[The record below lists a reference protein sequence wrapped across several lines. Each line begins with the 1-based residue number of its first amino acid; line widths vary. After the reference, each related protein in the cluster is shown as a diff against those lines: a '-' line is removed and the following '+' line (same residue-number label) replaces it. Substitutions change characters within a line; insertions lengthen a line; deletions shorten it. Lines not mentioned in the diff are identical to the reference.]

1 MSEKD
6 YIISLLDKYLKYL
19 EDNENKNRSYFKDV
33 LSQINDNYS
42 YIYDFI
48 IGISENLI
56 LELLDD
62 IHYEN
67 KKDFLLD
74 FNEIRNKLLSFSG
87 DYSNIKLEDSENNT
101 INLFKK
107 LITDFVNV
115 KDDDKDYVIDFK
127 DRLNNNKSLLE
138 NDYDLLEKIIYL
150 FEKDDADVL
159 FEEAMDYL
167 NRYNISLIR
176 KYSKKEK
183 KKVVYKK
190 VGDSNSISNTTPFEN
205 MVSFDYVPKE
215 RTRVNKKRKI
225 EDKSELEI
233 EETKDIKKLF
243 NDYGFDYESTCIYY
257 ADEFKKLNFEDTKD
271 FLKYLSENSDLK
283 NINNNSRI
291 LGLLLVKSNVNKFKE
306 INDILRSKFSLNDK
320 SLEQILRRYTYIY
333 CADEINNF
341 TYNVQLLNSCG
352 IKDINVVISDNIMFL
367 LNRYND
373 NLDIYNKLNEMGIK
387 ASCLFKNALN
397 VITIN
402 NNLLFKNI
410 DVLCSYGFDLRD
422 EEDYKSFSVLLIN
435 DLGRTLD
442 MFIEMGYSEFIHD
455 KPELTLRNIK
465 SLIIKRILFAYKNN
479 LNIWDNVKEDSP
491 NKINFEYEK
500 FIKNRNILSDS
511 EINLLIKEHPIL
523 SLLDSGMRITTF
535 NDSYFASI
543 KRKTELVFN
552 NKIVSRI
559 KTYSVFK
566 ALVENKVK
574 EENALLY
581 ALTYNMDLNEYEY
594 DMLKKVVYRG
604 IAE

>member
-74 FNEIRNKLLSFSG
+74 FNEIRNKLLSYNG
-87 DYSNIKLEDSENNT
+87 DYSNLKLEGSENNT
-101 INLFKK
+101 INLFEKIIK
-107 LITDFVNV
+107 DFVSI
-115 KDDDKDYVIDFK
+115 KDDDKDYVLDFK
-127 DRLNNNKSLLE
+127 YRLDNNKSLLE

-176 KYSKKEK
+176 KYSKKDK

-190 VGDSNSISNTTPFEN
+190 VGDSNSINVTPFEN
-205 MVSFDYVPKE
+205 MVSFDYAPKE
-215 RTRVNKKRKI
+215 KTRVNKKRKV
-225 EDKSELEI
+225 EDKSGLKI
-233 EETKDIKKLF
+233 EETKNVKKLF
-243 NDYGFDYESTCIYY
+243 NDYGFDYENVCRNY
-257 ADEFKKLNFEDTKD
+257 ADKVKNLNFDEIKEFLEYLNDNS
-271 FLKYLSENSDLK
+271 FLKDVDK
-283 NINNNSRI
+283 NGKI
-291 LGLLLVKSNVNKFKE
+291 LGLLLTKSNLNKFRDV
-306 INDILRSKFSLNDK
+306 NDILRNKYSLNDK
-320 SLEQILRRYTYIY
+320 SIEQILKRYTLVY
-333 CADEINNF
+333 CDDEINNF
-341 TYNVQLLNSCG
+341 TNNVQLLNLCG
-352 IKDINVVISDNIMFL
+352 INDINVVINDNIMFL

-373 NLDIYNKLNEMGIK
+373 NLNVYNKLNDMGIN
-387 ASCLFKNALN
+387 ANNLFKNALN
-397 VITIN
+397 IVSIN
-402 NNLLFKNI
+402 NELLFKNI
-410 DVLCSYGFDLRD
+410 DVLYSYGFDLRD

-479 LNIWDNVKEDSP
+479 LNIWDNVKDDSP
-491 NKINFEYEK
+491 NKINYEYEK
-500 FIKNRNILSDS
+500 FIKNRKILNDS

-535 NDSYFASI
+535 NESYFASI

-566 ALVENKVK
+566 ALIDNKVK

-604 IAE
+604 IVE

>member
-6 YIISLLDKYLKYL
+6 YIISLLAKYLKYL
-19 EDNENKNRSYFKDV
+19 EENENKNRSYFKDV
-33 LSQINDNYS
+33 LSQINDNYN

-74 FNEIRNKLLSFSG
+74 FNEIRNKLLSYNG
-87 DYSNIKLEDSENNT
+87 DYTNLKLDDGENNT

-115 KDDDKDYVIDFK
+115 KDDDKDYVLDFK
-127 DRLNNNKSLLE
+127 DRLDNNKSLLE

-190 VGDSNSISNTTPFEN
+190 VGDSNSINVTPFEN

-215 RTRVNKKRKI
+215 KTRVNKKRKV
-225 EDKSELEI
+225 EDKSELKR
-233 EETKDIKKLF
+233 EETKDIKKIF
-243 NDYGFDYESTCIYY
+243 NDYGFNYENVCHIY
-257 ADEFKKLNFEDTKD
+257 ADGIKSLNFDETKE
-271 FLKYLSENSDLK
+271 FLEYLNDNSILK
-283 NINNNSRI
+283 DVDKNGKI
-291 LGLLLVKSNVNKFKE
+291 LGLLLTKSNLNKFRNV
-306 INDILRSKFSLNDK
+306 NDILRNKYSLNDK
-320 SLEQILRRYTYIY
+320 SIEQILKRYTLVY
-333 CADEINNF
+333 CDDEINNF
-341 TYNVQLLNSCG
+341 TNNVQLLNLCG
-352 IKDINVVISDNIMFL
+352 INDINVVISDNIMFL
-367 LNRYND
+367 LNSYND
-373 NLDIYNKLNEMGIK
+373 NLNVYNKLNDMGIN
-387 ASCLFKNALN
+387 ANNLFKNALN
-397 VITIN
+397 VVSIN
-402 NNLLFKNI
+402 NELLFKNI

-435 DLGRTLD
+435 DLARTLD

-479 LNIWDNVKEDSP
+479 LNIWDNVKDDSP
-491 NKINFEYEK
+491 NKINYEYEK
-500 FIKNRNILSDS
+500 FIKNRNVLNDS

-535 NDSYFASI
+535 NESYFASI

-552 NKIVSRI
+552 NRIVSRI

-566 ALVENKVK
+566 ALIDNKVK

-604 IAE
+604 IVE

>member
-19 EDNENKNRSYFKDV
+19 EENENKNRSYFKDV
-33 LSQINDNYS
+33 LSQINDNYN

-74 FNEIRNKLLSFSG
+74 FNEIRSKLLSYNG
-87 DYSNIKLEDSENNT
+87 DYTNLKLDDGENNT

-115 KDDDKDYVIDFK
+115 KDDDKDYVLDFK
-127 DRLNNNKSLLE
+127 DRLDNNKSLLE

-190 VGDSNSISNTTPFEN
+190 VGDSNSINVTPFEN

-215 RTRVNKKRKI
+215 KTRVNKKRKV
-225 EDKSELEI
+225 EDKSELKR

-243 NDYGFDYESTCIYY
+243 NDYGFDYENVCRIY
-257 ADEFKKLNFEDTKD
+257 ADGIKKLNFDEPKEFLEYLNDNSILKD
-271 FLKYLSENSDLK
+271 VDK
-283 NINNNSRI
+283 NGKI
-291 LGLLLVKSNVNKFKE
+291 LGLLLTKSNLNKFRDA
-306 INDILRSKFSLNDK
+306 NDILRNKYSLNDK
-320 SLEQILRRYTYIY
+320 SIEQILKRYTLVY
-333 CADEINNF
+333 CDDEINNF
-341 TYNVQLLNSCG
+341 TNNVQLLNLCG

-367 LNRYND
+367 LNNYND
-373 NLDIYNKLNEMGIK
+373 NLNVYNKLNDMGIN
-387 ASCLFKNALN
+387 ANNLFKNALN
-397 VITIN
+397 VVSIN
-402 NNLLFKNI
+402 NELLFKNI

-422 EEDYKSFSVLLIN
+422 EEDYKSFSVLLIK
-435 DLGRTLD
+435 DLARTLD

-479 LNIWDNVKEDSP
+479 LNIWDNVKDDSP
-491 NKINFEYEK
+491 NKINYEYEK
-500 FIKNRNILSDS
+500 FIKNRNVLNDS

-535 NDSYFASI
+535 NESYFASI

-566 ALVENKVK
+566 ALIDNKVK

-604 IAE
+604 IVE

>member
-19 EDNENKNRSYFKDV
+19 EENENKNRSYFKDV
-33 LSQINDNYS
+33 LSQINDNYN

-74 FNEIRNKLLSFSG
+74 FNEIRNKLLSYNG
-87 DYSNIKLEDSENNT
+87 DYSNLKLDDGENNT

-115 KDDDKDYVIDFK
+115 KDDDKDYVLDFK
-127 DRLNNNKSLLE
+127 DRLDNNKSLLE

-190 VGDSNSISNTTPFEN
+190 VGDSNSINVTPFEN

-215 RTRVNKKRKI
+215 KTRVNKKRKV
-225 EDKSELEI
+225 EDKSELKR

-243 NDYGFDYESTCIYY
+243 NDYGFDYENVCCIYS
-257 ADEFKKLNFEDTKD
+257 DGIKSLNFDETKK
-271 FLKYLSENSDLK
+271 FLEYLNDNSILK
-283 NINNNSRI
+283 DVDKNGKI
-291 LGLLLVKSNVNKFKE
+291 LGLLLTKSNLNKFRDA
-306 INDILRSKFSLNDK
+306 NDIFRNKYSLNDK
-320 SLEQILRRYTYIY
+320 SIEQILKRYTLVY
-333 CADEINNF
+333 CDDEINNF
-341 TYNVQLLNSCG
+341 TNNVHLLNLCG

-373 NLDIYNKLNEMGIK
+373 NLNVYNKLNDMGIN
-387 ASCLFKNALN
+387 ANNLFKNALN
-397 VITIN
+397 VVSIN
-402 NNLLFKNI
+402 NELLLKNI

-435 DLGRTLD
+435 DLARTLD

-479 LNIWDNVKEDSP
+479 LNIWGNVKDDSP
-491 NKINFEYEK
+491 NKINYEYEK
-500 FIKNRNILSDS
+500 FIKNRNVLNDS

-535 NDSYFASI
+535 NESYFASI

-559 KTYSVFK
+559 KTYSVFR
-566 ALVENKVK
+566 ALIDNNVK

-604 IAE
+604 IVE

>member
-19 EDNENKNRSYFKDV
+19 EENENKNRSYFKDV
-33 LSQINDNYS
+33 LSQINDNYN

-67 KKDFLLD
+67 KKYFLLD
-74 FNEIRNKLLSFSG
+74 FNEIRNKLLSYNG
-87 DYSNIKLEDSENNT
+87 DYSNLKLDDGENNT

-115 KDDDKDYVIDFK
+115 KDDDKDYVLDFK
-127 DRLNNNKSLLE
+127 DRFDNNKSLLE

-190 VGDSNSISNTTPFEN
+190 VGDSNSINVTPFEN

-215 RTRVNKKRKI
+215 KTRVNKKRKV
-225 EDKSELEI
+225 EDKSELKI
-233 EETKDIKKLF
+233 EETKDIKKLY
-243 NDYGFDYESTCIYY
+243 NDYGFDYENVCRIYP
-257 ADEFKKLNFEDTKD
+257 DGIKSLNFDETKE
-271 FLKYLSENSDLK
+271 FLEYLNDNRILK
-283 NINNNSRI
+283 DVDKNGKI
-291 LGLLLVKSNVNKFKE
+291 LGLLLTKSNLNKFRHV
-306 INDILRSKFSLNDK
+306 NDILRNKYSLNDK
-320 SLEQILRRYTYIY
+320 SIEQILKRYTLVY
-333 CADEINNF
+333 CDDEINNF
-341 TYNVQLLNSCG
+341 TNNVQLLNLCG

-367 LNRYND
+367 LNSYND
-373 NLDIYNKLNEMGIK
+373 NLNVYNKLNDMGIN
-387 ASCLFKNALN
+387 ANNLFKNALN
-397 VITIN
+397 VVSIN
-402 NNLLFKNI
+402 NELLFKNI

-435 DLGRTLD
+435 DLARTLD
-442 MFIEMGYSEFIHD
+442 IFIEMGYSEFIHD

-479 LNIWDNVKEDSP
+479 LNIWDNVKNDSP
-491 NKINFEYEK
+491 NKINYEYEK
-500 FIKNRNILSDS
+500 FIKNRNVLNDS

-535 NDSYFASI
+535 NESYFASI

-566 ALVENKVK
+566 ALIDNKVK

-604 IAE
+604 IVE

>member
-19 EDNENKNRSYFKDV
+19 EENENKNRSYFKDV
-33 LSQINDNYS
+33 LSQINDNYN

-74 FNEIRNKLLSFSG
+74 FNEIRNKLLSYNG
-87 DYSNIKLEDSENNT
+87 DYTNLKLDDGENNT

-115 KDDDKDYVIDFK
+115 KDDDKDYVLDFK
-127 DRLNNNKSLLE
+127 DRLDNNKSLLE

-190 VGDSNSISNTTPFEN
+190 VGDSNSINVTPFEN

-215 RTRVNKKRKI
+215 KTRVNKKRKV
-225 EDKSELEI
+225 EDKSELKR

-243 NDYGFDYESTCIYY
+243 NDYGFDYENVCRIY
-257 ADEFKKLNFEDTKD
+257 ADGIKSLNFDEIKEFLEYLNDNSILKD
-271 FLKYLSENSDLK
+271 VDK
-283 NINNNSRI
+283 NGKI
-291 LGLLLVKSNVNKFKE
+291 LELLLTKSNLNKFRDV
-306 INDILRSKFSLNDK
+306 NDILRNKYSLNDK
-320 SLEQILRRYTYIY
+320 SIEQILKRYTLVY
-333 CADEINNF
+333 CDDEINNF
-341 TYNVQLLNSCG
+341 TNNVQLLNLCG
-352 IKDINVVISDNIMFL
+352 INDINVVISDNIMFL
-367 LNRYND
+367 LNSYND
-373 NLDIYNKLNEMGIK
+373 NLNVYNKINDMGIN
-387 ASCLFKNALN
+387 ANNLFKNALN
-397 VITIN
+397 VVSIN
-402 NNLLFKNI
+402 NELLFKNI

-435 DLGRTLD
+435 DLARTLD

-479 LNIWDNVKEDSP
+479 LNIWDNVKDDSP
-491 NKINFEYEK
+491 NKINYEYEK
-500 FIKNRNILSDS
+500 FIKNRNVLNDS

-535 NDSYFASI
+535 NESYFASI

-566 ALVENKVK
+566 ALIDNKVK

-604 IAE
+604 IVE

>member
-19 EDNENKNRSYFKDV
+19 EENENKNRSYFKDV

-74 FNEIRNKLLSFSG
+74 FNEIRSKLLSYNG
-87 DYSNIKLEDSENNT
+87 DYSNLKLEDSENNT
-101 INLFKK
+101 INLFEKIIK
-107 LITDFVNV
+107 DFVSV
-115 KDDDKDYVIDFK
+115 KDDDKDYVLDFK
-127 DRLNNNKSLLE
+127 YRLDNNKSLLE

-190 VGDSNSISNTTPFEN
+190 VGDSNSINVTPFEN
-205 MVSFDYVPKE
+205 MVSFDYAPKE
-215 RTRVNKKRKI
+215 KTRVNKKRKV
-225 EDKSELEI
+225 EDKSELKL
-233 EETKDIKKLF
+233 EETKNMKKLF
-243 NDYGFDYESTCIYY
+243 NDYGFDYENVCRNYVDKVKSLDF
-257 ADEFKKLNFEDTKD
+257 DETKEFLEYLNDNS
-271 FLKYLSENSDLK
+271 FLKNVDK
-283 NINNNSRI
+283 NGKI
-291 LGLLLVKSNVNKFKE
+291 LGLLLTKSNLNKFRNV
-306 INDILRSKFSLNDK
+306 NDILRNKYSLNDK
-320 SLEQILRRYTYIY
+320 SIEQILKRYTLVY
-333 CADEINNF
+333 CDDEINNF
-341 TYNVQLLNSCG
+341 TNNVQLLNLCG
-352 IKDINVVISDNIMFL
+352 INDINVVINDNIMFL
-367 LNRYND
+367 LNRYNH
-373 NLDIYNKLNEMGIK
+373 NLNVYNKLNDMGIN
-387 ASCLFKNALN
+387 ANNLFKNALN
-397 VITIN
+397 IVTIN
-402 NNLLFKNI
+402 NELLFKNI
-410 DVLCSYGFDLRD
+410 DVLYSYGFDLRD

-479 LNIWDNVKEDSP
+479 LNIWDNVKDDSP
-491 NKINFEYEK
+491 NKINYEYEK
-500 FIKNRNILSDS
+500 FIKNRKILNDS

-535 NDSYFASI
+535 NESYFASI

-566 ALVENKVK
+566 ALIDNKVK

-604 IAE
+604 IVE

>member
-19 EDNENKNRSYFKDV
+19 EENENKNRSYFKDV
-33 LSQINDNYS
+33 LSQINDNYN

-74 FNEIRNKLLSFSG
+74 FNEIRNKLLSYNG
-87 DYSNIKLEDSENNT
+87 DYSNLKLDDGENNT

-115 KDDDKDYVIDFK
+115 KDDDKDYVLDFK
-127 DRLNNNKSLLE
+127 DRFDNNKSLLE

-190 VGDSNSISNTTPFEN
+190 VGDSNSINVTPFEN

-215 RTRVNKKRKI
+215 KTRVNKKRKV
-225 EDKSELEI
+225 EDKSELKR

-243 NDYGFDYESTCIYY
+243 NDYGFDYENVCCIYT
-257 ADEFKKLNFEDTKD
+257 DGIKSLNFDETKK
-271 FLKYLSENSDLK
+271 FLEYLNDNSILK
-283 NINNNSRI
+283 DVDKNGKI
-291 LGLLLVKSNVNKFKE
+291 LGFLLTKSNLNKFRDV
-306 INDILRSKFSLNDK
+306 NDIFRNKYSLNDK
-320 SLEQILRRYTYIY
+320 SIEQILKRYTLVY
-333 CADEINNF
+333 CDDEINNF
-341 TYNVQLLNSCG
+341 TNNVHLLNLCG

-367 LNRYND
+367 LNSYND
-373 NLDIYNKLNEMGIK
+373 NLNVYNKLNDMGIN
-387 ASCLFKNALN
+387 ANNLFKNALN
-397 VITIN
+397 VVSIN
-402 NNLLFKNI
+402 NELLLKNI

-435 DLGRTLD
+435 DLARTLD

-479 LNIWDNVKEDSP
+479 LNIWGNVKDDSP
-491 NKINFEYEK
+491 NKINYEYEK
-500 FIKNRNILSDS
+500 FIKNRNVLNDS

-535 NDSYFASI
+535 NESYFASI

-559 KTYSVFK
+559 KTYSVFR
-566 ALVENKVK
+566 ALIDNNVK

-594 DMLKKVVYRG
+594 DILKKVVYRG
-604 IAE
+604 IVE

>member
-74 FNEIRNKLLSFSG
+74 FNEIRNKLLSYNG
-87 DYSNIKLEDSENNT
+87 DYSNLKLEDSENNT
-101 INLFKK
+101 INLFEKIIK
-107 LITDFVNV
+107 DFVSV
-115 KDDDKDYVIDFK
+115 KDDDKDYVLDFK
-127 DRLNNNKSLLE
+127 YRLDNNKSLLG

-150 FEKDDADVL
+150 FEKEDADVL

-190 VGDSNSISNTTPFEN
+190 VGDSNLINVTPFEN
-205 MVSFDYVPKE
+205 MVSFDYAPKE
-215 RTRVNKKRKI
+215 KTRVNKKRKVK
-225 EDKSELEI
+225 DKSELKI
-233 EETKDIKKLF
+233 EETKDMKKLF
-243 NDYGFDYESTCIYY
+243 NDYGFDYENVCRNY
-257 ADEFKKLNFEDTKD
+257 ADKVKNLNFDETKEFLEYLND
-271 FLKYLSENSDLK
+271 NSFLKDVDK
-283 NINNNSRI
+283 NGKI
-291 LGLLLVKSNVNKFKE
+291 LGLLLTKSNLNKFRDV
-306 INDILRSKFSLNDK
+306 NDILRNKYSLNDK
-320 SLEQILRRYTYIY
+320 SIEQILKRYTLVY
-333 CADEINNF
+333 CDDEINNF
-341 TYNVQLLNSCG
+341 TNNVQLLNLCG
-352 IKDINVVISDNIMFL
+352 IKDINVVINDNIMFL

-373 NLDIYNKLNEMGIK
+373 NLNVYNKLNDMGIN
-387 ASCLFKNALN
+387 ANNLFKNALN
-397 VITIN
+397 IVTIN
-402 NNLLFKNI
+402 NELLFKNI
-410 DVLCSYGFDLRD
+410 DVLYSYGFDLRD

-479 LNIWDNVKEDSP
+479 LNIWDNVKEDSL
-491 NKINFEYEK
+491 NKINYEYEK
-500 FIKNRNILSDS
+500 FIKNRKILNDS

-535 NDSYFASI
+535 NESYFASI

-566 ALVENKVK
+566 ALIDNKVK

-604 IAE
+604 IVE

>member
-19 EDNENKNRSYFKDV
+19 EENENKNRSYFKDV

-74 FNEIRNKLLSFSG
+74 FNEIRNKLLSYNG
-87 DYSNIKLEDSENNT
+87 DYSNLKLEDSENNT
-101 INLFKK
+101 VNLFEKIIK
-107 LITDFVNV
+107 DFVSI
-115 KDDDKDYVIDFK
+115 KDDDNDYVLDFK
-127 DRLNNNKSLLE
+127 YRLDNNKSLLE

-176 KYSKKEK
+176 KYSKKDK

-190 VGDSNSISNTTPFEN
+190 VGDSNSINVTPFEN
-205 MVSFDYVPKE
+205 MVSFDYAPKE
-215 RTRVNKKRKI
+215 KTRVNKKRKV
-225 EDKSELEI
+225 EVKSKLKI
-233 EETKDIKKLF
+233 EETKDMKKLF
-243 NDYGFDYESTCIYY
+243 NNYGFDYENVCGNYVDKVKSLDF
-257 ADEFKKLNFEDTKD
+257 DEIKEFLEYLNDNS
-271 FLKYLSENSDLK
+271 FLKDVDK
-283 NINNNSRI
+283 NGKI
-291 LGLLLVKSNVNKFKE
+291 LGLLLTKSNLSKFRDV
-306 INDILRSKFSLNDK
+306 NDILKNKYSLNDK
-320 SLEQILRRYTYIY
+320 SIEQILKRYTLVY
-333 CADEINNF
+333 CDDEINNF
-341 TYNVQLLNSCG
+341 TNNVQLLNLCG
-352 IKDINVVISDNIMFL
+352 INDINVVINDNIMFL
-367 LNRYND
+367 LNRYNH
-373 NLDIYNKLNEMGIK
+373 NLNVYNKLNDMGIN
-387 ASCLFKNALN
+387 ANNLFKNALN
-397 VITIN
+397 IVSIN
-402 NNLLFKNI
+402 NELLFKNI
-410 DVLCSYGFDLRD
+410 DVLYSYGFDLRD

-455 KPELTLRNIK
+455 KPKLTLRNIK

-479 LNIWDNVKEDSP
+479 LNIWDNVKDDSP
-491 NKINFEYEK
+491 NKINYEYEK
-500 FIKNRNILSDS
+500 FIKNRNVLNDS

-535 NDSYFASI
+535 NESYFASI

-566 ALVENKVK
+566 ALIDNKVK

-604 IAE
+604 IVE

>member
-19 EDNENKNRSYFKDV
+19 EENENKNRSYFKDV
-33 LSQINDNYS
+33 LSQINDNYN

-74 FNEIRNKLLSFSG
+74 FNEIRNKLLSYNG
-87 DYSNIKLEDSENNT
+87 DYSNLKLDDGENNT

-107 LITDFVNV
+107 LINDFVNV
-115 KDDDKDYVIDFK
+115 KDDDKDYVLDFK
-127 DRLNNNKSLLE
+127 DRLDNNKSLLE

-190 VGDSNSISNTTPFEN
+190 VGDNNSINVTPFEN

-215 RTRVNKKRKI
+215 KTRVNKKRKV
-225 EDKSELEI
+225 EDKSELKR

-243 NDYGFDYESTCIYY
+243 NDYGFDYENVCRIY
-257 ADEFKKLNFEDTKD
+257 ADGIKSFNFDETKGFLEYLNDNSILKD
-271 FLKYLSENSDLK
+271 VDK
-283 NINNNSRI
+283 NGKI
-291 LGLLLVKSNVNKFKE
+291 LGLLLTKSNLNKFRDV
-306 INDILRSKFSLNDK
+306 NDILRNKYSLNDK
-320 SLEQILRRYTYIY
+320 SIEQILKRYTLVY
-333 CADEINNF
+333 CDDEINNF
-341 TYNVQLLNSCG
+341 TNNVQLLNLCG

-367 LNRYND
+367 LNSYND
-373 NLDIYNKLNEMGIK
+373 NLNVYNKLNDMGID
-387 ASCLFKNALN
+387 ANNLFKNALN
-397 VITIN
+397 VVSIN
-402 NNLLFKNI
+402 NELLFKNI

-435 DLGRTLD
+435 DLARTLD

-479 LNIWDNVKEDSP
+479 LNIWDNVKDDSP
-491 NKINFEYEK
+491 NKINYEYEK
-500 FIKNRNILSDS
+500 FIKNRNVLNDS

-535 NDSYFASI
+535 NESYFASI

-566 ALVENKVK
+566 ALIDNKVK

-604 IAE
+604 KVE

>member
-19 EDNENKNRSYFKDV
+19 EENENKNRSYFKDV
-33 LSQINDNYS
+33 LSQINDNYN

-74 FNEIRNKLLSFSG
+74 FNEIRNKLLSYNG
-87 DYSNIKLEDSENNT
+87 DYTNLKLDDGENNT

-115 KDDDKDYVIDFK
+115 KDDDKDYVLDFK
-127 DRLNNNKSLLE
+127 DRLDNNKSLLE

-190 VGDSNSISNTTPFEN
+190 VGDSNSINVTPFEN

-215 RTRVNKKRKI
+215 KTRVNKKRKV
-225 EDKSELEI
+225 EDKSELKR

-243 NDYGFDYESTCIYY
+243 NDYGFDYENVCRIY
-257 ADEFKKLNFEDTKD
+257 ADGIKSLNFDEIKEFLEYLNDNSILKD
-271 FLKYLSENSDLK
+271 VDK
-283 NINNNSRI
+283 NGKI
-291 LGLLLVKSNVNKFKE
+291 LELLLTKSNLNKFRDV
-306 INDILRSKFSLNDK
+306 NDILRNKYSLNDK
-320 SLEQILRRYTYIY
+320 SIEQILKRYTLVY
-333 CADEINNF
+333 CDDEINNF
-341 TYNVQLLNSCG
+341 TNNVQLLNLCG
-352 IKDINVVISDNIMFL
+352 INDINVVISDNIMFL
-367 LNRYND
+367 LNSYND
-373 NLDIYNKLNEMGIK
+373 NLNAYNKLNDMGIN
-387 ASCLFKNALN
+387 ANNLFKNALN
-397 VITIN
+397 VVSIN
-402 NNLLFKNI
+402 NELLFKNI

-435 DLGRTLD
+435 DLARTLD

-479 LNIWDNVKEDSP
+479 LNIWDNVKDDSP
-491 NKINFEYEK
+491 NKINYEYEK
-500 FIKNRNILSDS
+500 FIKNRNVLNDS

-535 NDSYFASI
+535 NESYFASI

-566 ALVENKVK
+566 TLIDNKVK

-604 IAE
+604 IVE

>member
-19 EDNENKNRSYFKDV
+19 EENENKNRSYFKDV
-33 LSQINDNYS
+33 LSQINDNYN

-74 FNEIRNKLLSFSG
+74 FNEIRNKLLSYNG
-87 DYSNIKLEDSENNT
+87 DYTNLKLDDGENNT

-115 KDDDKDYVIDFK
+115 KDDDKDYVLDFK
-127 DRLNNNKSLLE
+127 DRLDNNKSLLE

-150 FEKDDADVL
+150 FEKDDANVL

-190 VGDSNSISNTTPFEN
+190 VGDSNSINVTPFEN

-215 RTRVNKKRKI
+215 KTRVNKKRKV
-225 EDKSELEI
+225 EDKSELKR

-243 NDYGFDYESTCIYY
+243 NEYGFDYENVCRIY
-257 ADEFKKLNFEDTKD
+257 ADGIKSFNFDETKEFLEYLNDNSILKD
-271 FLKYLSENSDLK
+271 VDK
-283 NINNNSRI
+283 NGKI
-291 LGLLLVKSNVNKFKE
+291 LGLLLTKSNLNKFRDA
-306 INDILRSKFSLNDK
+306 NDILRNKYSLNDK
-320 SLEQILRRYTYIY
+320 SIEQTLKRYTLVY
-333 CADEINNF
+333 CDDEINNF
-341 TYNVQLLNSCG
+341 TNNVQLLNLCG

-367 LNRYND
+367 LNNYND
-373 NLDIYNKLNEMGIK
+373 NLNVYNKLNDMGIN
-387 ASCLFKNALN
+387 ANNLFKNALN
-397 VITIN
+397 VVSIN
-402 NNLLFKNI
+402 NELLFKNI

-435 DLGRTLD
+435 DLARTLD

-479 LNIWDNVKEDSP
+479 LNIWDNVKDDSP
-491 NKINFEYEK
+491 NKINYEYEK
-500 FIKNRNILSDS
+500 FIKNRNVLNDS

-535 NDSYFASI
+535 NESYFASI

-566 ALVENKVK
+566 ALIDNKVK

-604 IAE
+604 IVE

>member
-19 EDNENKNRSYFKDV
+19 EENENKNRSYFKDV
-33 LSQINDNYS
+33 LSQINDNYN

-62 IHYEN
+62 IHYKN

-74 FNEIRNKLLSFSG
+74 FNEIRNKLLSYNG
-87 DYSNIKLEDSENNT
+87 DYTNLKLDDGENNT

-115 KDDDKDYVIDFK
+115 KDDDKDYVLDFK
-127 DRLNNNKSLLE
+127 DRLDNNKSLLE

-183 KKVVYKK
+183 KKVIYKK
-190 VGDSNSISNTTPFEN
+190 VGDSNSINVTPFEN

-215 RTRVNKKRKI
+215 KTRVNKKRKV
-225 EDKSELEI
+225 EDKSELKR

-243 NDYGFDYESTCIYY
+243 NDYGFDYENVCRVY
-257 ADEFKKLNFEDTKD
+257 ADWIKSLNFDETKE
-271 FLKYLSENSDLK
+271 FLEYLKDNSILK
-283 NINNNSRI
+283 DVDKNGKI
-291 LGLLLVKSNVNKFKE
+291 LGLLLTKSNLNKFRDV
-306 INDILRSKFSLNDK
+306 NDILRNKYSLNDK
-320 SLEQILRRYTYIY
+320 SIEQILKRYTLVY
-333 CADEINNF
+333 CDDEINNF
-341 TYNVQLLNSCG
+341 INNVQLLNLCG

-367 LNRYND
+367 LNNYND
-373 NLDIYNKLNEMGIK
+373 NLNVYNKLNDMGIN
-387 ASCLFKNALN
+387 ANNLFKNALN
-397 VITIN
+397 VVSIN
-402 NNLLFKNI
+402 NELLFKNI

-435 DLGRTLD
+435 DLARTLD

-479 LNIWDNVKEDSP
+479 LNIWDNVKDDSP
-491 NKINFEYEK
+491 NKINYEYEK
-500 FIKNRNILSDS
+500 FIKNRNVLNDS

-535 NDSYFASI
+535 NESYFASI

-566 ALVENKVK
+566 ALIDNKVK

-604 IAE
+604 IVE

>member
-306 INDILRSKFSLNDK
+306 VNDILRSKFSLNDK

>member
-19 EDNENKNRSYFKDV
+19 EENENKNRSYFKDV
-33 LSQINDNYS
+33 LSQINDNYN

-74 FNEIRNKLLSFSG
+74 FNEIRNKLLSYNG
-87 DYSNIKLEDSENNT
+87 DYSNLKLDDGENNT

-115 KDDDKDYVIDFK
+115 KDDDKDYVLDFK
-127 DRLNNNKSLLE
+127 DRFDNNKSLLE

-190 VGDSNSISNTTPFEN
+190 VGDSNSINVTPFEN

-215 RTRVNKKRKI
+215 KTRVNKKRKV
-225 EDKSELEI
+225 EDKSELKR

-243 NDYGFDYESTCIYY
+243 NDYGFDYENVCRIY
-257 ADEFKKLNFEDTKD
+257 ADGIKSFNFDEIKEFLEYLNDNSILKD
-271 FLKYLSENSDLK
+271 VDK
-283 NINNNSRI
+283 NGKI
-291 LGLLLVKSNVNKFKE
+291 LGLLLTKSNLNKFRDV
-306 INDILRSKFSLNDK
+306 NDILRNKYSLNDK
-320 SLEQILRRYTYIY
+320 SIEQIVKRYTLVY
-333 CADEINNF
+333 CDDEINNF
-341 TYNVQLLNSCG
+341 TNNVQLLNLCG

-367 LNRYND
+367 LNSYND
-373 NLDIYNKLNEMGIK
+373 NLNVYNKLNDMGIN
-387 ASCLFKNALN
+387 ANNLFKNALN
-397 VITIN
+397 VVSIN
-402 NNLLFKNI
+402 NELLFKNI

-435 DLGRTLD
+435 DLARTLD

-479 LNIWDNVKEDSP
+479 LNIWDNVKDDSP
-491 NKINFEYEK
+491 NKINYEYEK
-500 FIKNRNILSDS
+500 FIKNRNVLNDS

-535 NDSYFASI
+535 NESYFASI

-566 ALVENKVK
+566 ALIDNKVK

-604 IAE
+604 IVE

>member
-19 EDNENKNRSYFKDV
+19 EENENKNRSYFKDV
-33 LSQINDNYS
+33 LSQINDNYN

-74 FNEIRNKLLSFSG
+74 FNEIRNKLLSYNG
-87 DYSNIKLEDSENNT
+87 DYTNLKLDDGENNT

-115 KDDDKDYVIDFK
+115 KDDDKDYVLDFK
-127 DRLNNNKSLLE
+127 DRLDNNKSLLE

-190 VGDSNSISNTTPFEN
+190 VGDSNSINVTPFEN

-215 RTRVNKKRKI
+215 KTRVNKKRKV
-225 EDKSELEI
+225 EDKSELKI
-233 EETKDIKKLF
+233 EETKDIKKLY
-243 NDYGFDYESTCIYY
+243 NDYGFDYENVCRIYP
-257 ADEFKKLNFEDTKD
+257 DGIKSLNFDETKE
-271 FLKYLSENSDLK
+271 FLEYLNDNIILK
-283 NINNNSRI
+283 DVDKNGKI
-291 LGLLLVKSNVNKFKE
+291 LGLLLTKSNLNKFRDV
-306 INDILRSKFSLNDK
+306 NDILRNKYSLNDK
-320 SLEQILRRYTYIY
+320 SIEQILKRYTLVY
-333 CADEINNF
+333 CDDEINNF
-341 TYNVQLLNSCG
+341 TNNVQLLNLCG

-367 LNRYND
+367 LNSYND
-373 NLDIYNKLNEMGIK
+373 NLNVYNKLNDMGIN
-387 ASCLFKNALN
+387 ANNLFKNALN
-397 VITIN
+397 VVSIN
-402 NNLLFKNI
+402 NELLFRNI

-422 EEDYKSFSVLLIN
+422 EEGYKSFSVLLIN
-435 DLGRTLD
+435 DLARTLD
-442 MFIEMGYSEFIHD
+442 IFIEMGYSEFIHD

-479 LNIWDNVKEDSP
+479 LNIWDNVKDDSP
-491 NKINFEYEK
+491 NKINYEYEK
-500 FIKNRNILSDS
+500 FIKNRNVLNDS

-535 NDSYFASI
+535 NESYFASI

-566 ALVENKVK
+566 ALIDNKVK

-604 IAE
+604 IVE

>member
-19 EDNENKNRSYFKDV
+19 EENENKNRSYFKDV
-33 LSQINDNYS
+33 LSQINDNYN

-74 FNEIRNKLLSFSG
+74 FNEIRNKLLSYNG
-87 DYSNIKLEDSENNT
+87 DYTNLKLDDGENNT

-115 KDDDKDYVIDFK
+115 KDDDKDYVLDFK
-127 DRLNNNKSLLE
+127 DRLDNNKSLLE

-190 VGDSNSISNTTPFEN
+190 VGDSNSINVTPFEN

-215 RTRVNKKRKI
+215 KTRVNKKRKV
-225 EDKSELEI
+225 EDKSELKI
-233 EETKDIKKLF
+233 EETKDIKKLY
-243 NDYGFDYESTCIYY
+243 NDYGFDYENVCRIYP
-257 ADEFKKLNFEDTKD
+257 DGIKSLNFDETKE
-271 FLKYLSENSDLK
+271 FLEYLNDNIILK
-283 NINNNSRI
+283 DVDKNGKI
-291 LGLLLVKSNVNKFKE
+291 LGLLLTKSNLNKFRDV
-306 INDILRSKFSLNDK
+306 NDILRNKYSLNDK
-320 SLEQILRRYTYIY
+320 SIEQILKRYTLVY
-333 CADEINNF
+333 CDDEINNF
-341 TYNVQLLNSCG
+341 TNNVQLLNLCG

-367 LNRYND
+367 LNSYND
-373 NLDIYNKLNEMGIK
+373 NLNVYNKLNDMGIN
-387 ASCLFKNALN
+387 ANNLFKNALN
-397 VITIN
+397 VVSIN
-402 NNLLFKNI
+402 NELLFKNI

-435 DLGRTLD
+435 DLARTLD
-442 MFIEMGYSEFIHD
+442 IFIEMGYSEFIHD

-479 LNIWDNVKEDSP
+479 LNIWDNVKDDSP
-491 NKINFEYEK
+491 NKINYEYEK
-500 FIKNRNILSDS
+500 FIKNRNVLNDS

-535 NDSYFASI
+535 NESYFASI

-566 ALVENKVK
+566 ALIDNKVK

-604 IAE
+604 IVE

>member
-19 EDNENKNRSYFKDV
+19 EENENKNRSYFKDV
-33 LSQINDNYS
+33 LSQINDNYN

-74 FNEIRNKLLSFSG
+74 FNEIRNKLLSYNG
-87 DYSNIKLEDSENNT
+87 DYTNLKLDDGENNT

-115 KDDDKDYVIDFK
+115 KDDDKDYGLDFK
-127 DRLNNNKSLLE
+127 DRLDNNKSLLE

-190 VGDSNSISNTTPFEN
+190 VGDSNSINVTPFEN

-215 RTRVNKKRKI
+215 KTRVNKKRKV
-225 EDKSELEI
+225 EDKSELKR

-243 NDYGFDYESTCIYY
+243 NDYGFDYENVCRIY
-257 ADEFKKLNFEDTKD
+257 ADGIKSLNFDEIKEFLEYLNDNSILKD
-271 FLKYLSENSDLK
+271 VDK
-283 NINNNSRI
+283 NGKI
-291 LGLLLVKSNVNKFKE
+291 LELLLTKSNLNKFRDV
-306 INDILRSKFSLNDK
+306 NDILRNKYSLNDK
-320 SLEQILRRYTYIY
+320 SIEQILKRYTLVY
-333 CADEINNF
+333 CDDEINNF
-341 TYNVQLLNSCG
+341 TNNVQLLNLCG
-352 IKDINVVISDNIMFL
+352 INDINVVISDNIMFL
-367 LNRYND
+367 LNSYND
-373 NLDIYNKLNEMGIK
+373 NLNVYNKLNDMGIN
-387 ASCLFKNALN
+387 ANNLFKNALN
-397 VITIN
+397 VVSIN
-402 NNLLFKNI
+402 NELLFKNI

-435 DLGRTLD
+435 DLARTLD

-479 LNIWDNVKEDSP
+479 LNIWDNVKDDSP
-491 NKINFEYEK
+491 NKINYEYEK
-500 FIKNRNILSDS
+500 FIKNRNVLNDS

-535 NDSYFASI
+535 NESYFASI

-566 ALVENKVK
+566 TLIDNKVK

-604 IAE
+604 IVE

>member
-33 LSQINDNYS
+33 LFQINDNYS

-74 FNEIRNKLLSFSG
+74 FNEIRSKLLSYNG
-87 DYSNIKLEDSENNT
+87 DYSNLKLEDSENNT
-101 INLFKK
+101 INLFEKIIK
-107 LITDFVNV
+107 DFVSV
-115 KDDDKDYVIDFK
+115 KDDDKDYVLDFK
-127 DRLNNNKSLLE
+127 YRLDNNKSLLE

-150 FEKDDADVL
+150 FEKEDADVL

-190 VGDSNSISNTTPFEN
+190 VGDSNLINVTPFEN
-205 MVSFDYVPKE
+205 MVSFDYAPKE
-215 RTRVNKKRKI
+215 KTRVNKKRKVK
-225 EDKSELEI
+225 DKSELKI
-233 EETKDIKKLF
+233 EETKDMKKLF
-243 NDYGFDYESTCIYY
+243 NDYGFDYENLCRNYVDKVKSLDF
-257 ADEFKKLNFEDTKD
+257 DETKEFLEYLNGNS
-271 FLKYLSENSDLK
+271 FLKDVDK
-283 NINNNSRI
+283 NGKI
-291 LGLLLVKSNVNKFKE
+291 LGLLLTKSNLSKFRDV
-306 INDILRSKFSLNDK
+306 NDILRNKYSLNDK
-320 SLEQILRRYTYIY
+320 SIEQILKRYTLVY
-333 CADEINNF
+333 CDDEINNF
-341 TYNVQLLNSCG
+341 TNNVQLLNLCG
-352 IKDINVVISDNIMFL
+352 IKDINVVINDNIMFL

-373 NLDIYNKLNEMGIK
+373 NLNVYNKLNDMGIN
-387 ASCLFKNALN
+387 ANNLFKNALN
-397 VITIN
+397 VVTIN
-402 NNLLFKNI
+402 NELLFKNI
-410 DVLCSYGFDLRD
+410 DVLYSYGFDLRD

-479 LNIWDNVKEDSP
+479 LNIWDNVKEDSL
-491 NKINFEYEK
+491 NKINYEYEK
-500 FIKNRNILSDS
+500 IIKNRKILNDS

-535 NDSYFASI
+535 NESYFASI

-566 ALVENKVK
+566 ALIDNKVK

-604 IAE
+604 IVE

>member
-19 EDNENKNRSYFKDV
+19 EENENKNRSYFKDV
-33 LSQINDNYS
+33 LSQINDNYN

-74 FNEIRNKLLSFSG
+74 FNEIRNKLLSYNG
-87 DYSNIKLEDSENNT
+87 DYTNLKLDDGENNT

-115 KDDDKDYVIDFK
+115 KDDDKDYVLDFK
-127 DRLNNNKSLLE
+127 DRLDNNKSLLE

-183 KKVVYKK
+183 KKVIYKK
-190 VGDSNSISNTTPFEN
+190 VGDSNSINVTPFEN

-215 RTRVNKKRKI
+215 KTRVNKKRKV
-225 EDKSELEI
+225 EDKSELKR

-243 NDYGFDYESTCIYY
+243 NDYGVDYENVCRIY
-257 ADEFKKLNFEDTKD
+257 ADGIKSLNFDEIKEFLEYLNDNSILKD
-271 FLKYLSENSDLK
+271 VDK
-283 NINNNSRI
+283 NGKI
-291 LGLLLVKSNVNKFKE
+291 LGFLLTKSNLNKFRDV
-306 INDILRSKFSLNDK
+306 NDILRNKYSLNDK
-320 SLEQILRRYTYIY
+320 SIEQILKRYTLVY

-341 TYNVQLLNSCG
+341 INNVQLLNLCG

-367 LNRYND
+367 LNSYND
-373 NLDIYNKLNEMGIK
+373 NLNVYNKLNDMEIN
-387 ASCLFKNALN
+387 ANNLFKNALN
-397 VITIN
+397 VVSIN
-402 NNLLFKNI
+402 NELLFRNI

-435 DLGRTLD
+435 DLARTLD

-479 LNIWDNVKEDSP
+479 LNIWDNVKDDSP
-491 NKINFEYEK
+491 NKINYEYEK
-500 FIKNRNILSDS
+500 FIKNRNVLNDS

-535 NDSYFASI
+535 NESYFASI

-566 ALVENKVK
+566 ALIDNKVK

-604 IAE
+604 IVE

>member
-306 INDILRSKFSLNDK
+306 VNDILRSKFSLNDK

-367 LNRYND
+367 LNNYND
-373 NLDIYNKLNEMGIK
+373 NLNVYNKLNDMGIN
-387 ASCLFKNALN
+387 ANNLFKNALN
-397 VITIN
+397 VLSIN
-402 NNLLFKNI
+402 NELLFKNI

-435 DLGRTLD
+435 DLARTLD

-479 LNIWDNVKEDSP
+479 LNIWDNVKDDSP
-491 NKINFEYEK
+491 NKINYEYEK
-500 FIKNRNILSDS
+500 FIKNRNVLNDS

-535 NDSYFASI
+535 NESYFASI

-566 ALVENKVK
+566 ALIDNKVK

-604 IAE
+604 IVE

>member
-19 EDNENKNRSYFKDV
+19 EENENKNRSYFKDV
-33 LSQINDNYS
+33 LSQINDNYN

-74 FNEIRNKLLSFSG
+74 FNEIRNKLLSYNG
-87 DYSNIKLEDSENNT
+87 DYSNLKLDDGENNT

-115 KDDDKDYVIDFK
+115 KDDDKDYVLDFK
-127 DRLNNNKSLLE
+127 DRFDNNKSLLE

-190 VGDSNSISNTTPFEN
+190 VGDSNSINVTPFEN

-215 RTRVNKKRKI
+215 KTRVNKKRKV
-225 EDKSELEI
+225 EDKSELKR

-243 NDYGFDYESTCIYY
+243 NDYGFDYENVCRIY
-257 ADEFKKLNFEDTKD
+257 ADGIKSFNFDETKEFLEYLNDNSILKD
-271 FLKYLSENSDLK
+271 IDK
-283 NINNNSRI
+283 NGKI
-291 LGLLLVKSNVNKFKE
+291 LGLLLTKSNLNKFRDV
-306 INDILRSKFSLNDK
+306 NDILRNKYSLNNK
-320 SLEQILRRYTYIY
+320 SIEQILKRYTLVY
-333 CADEINNF
+333 CDDEINNF
-341 TYNVQLLNSCG
+341 TNNVQLLNLCG

-367 LNRYND
+367 LNSYND
-373 NLDIYNKLNEMGIK
+373 NLNVYNKLNDIGVN
-387 ASCLFKNALN
+387 ANNLFKNALN
-397 VITIN
+397 VVSIN
-402 NNLLFKNI
+402 NELLFKNI

-435 DLGRTLD
+435 DLARTLD

-479 LNIWDNVKEDSP
+479 LNIWDNVKDDSP
-491 NKINFEYEK
+491 NKINYEYEK
-500 FIKNRNILSDS
+500 FIKNRNVLNDS

-535 NDSYFASI
+535 NESYFASI

-566 ALVENKVK
+566 ALIDNKVK

-604 IAE
+604 IVE

>member
-19 EDNENKNRSYFKDV
+19 EENENKNRSYFKDV
-33 LSQINDNYS
+33 LSQINDNYN

-74 FNEIRNKLLSFSG
+74 FNEIRNKLLSYNG
-87 DYSNIKLEDSENNT
+87 DYTNLKLDDGENNT

-115 KDDDKDYVIDFK
+115 KDDDKDYVLDFK
-127 DRLNNNKSLLE
+127 DRFDNNKSLLE

-190 VGDSNSISNTTPFEN
+190 VGDSNSINVTPFEN

-215 RTRVNKKRKI
+215 KTRVNKKRKV
-225 EDKSELEI
+225 EDKSELKR

-243 NDYGFDYESTCIYY
+243 NDYGFDYENVCCIYS
-257 ADEFKKLNFEDTKD
+257 DGIKSLNFDETKK
-271 FLKYLSENSDLK
+271 FLEYLNDNSILK
-283 NINNNSRI
+283 DVDKNGKI
-291 LGLLLVKSNVNKFKE
+291 LGLLLTKSNLNKFRDV
-306 INDILRSKFSLNDK
+306 NDIFRNKYSLNDK
-320 SLEQILRRYTYIY
+320 SIEQILKRYTLVY
-333 CADEINNF
+333 CDDEINNF
-341 TYNVQLLNSCG
+341 TNNVHLLNLCG

-367 LNRYND
+367 LNSYND
-373 NLDIYNKLNEMGIK
+373 NLNVYNKLNDMGIN
-387 ASCLFKNALN
+387 ANNLFKNALN
-397 VITIN
+397 VVSIN
-402 NNLLFKNI
+402 NELLLKNI

-435 DLGRTLD
+435 DLARTLD

-479 LNIWDNVKEDSP
+479 LNIWGNVKDDSP
-491 NKINFEYEK
+491 NKINYEYEK
-500 FIKNRNILSDS
+500 FIKNRNVLNDS

-535 NDSYFASI
+535 NESYFASI

-566 ALVENKVK
+566 ALIDNKVK

-604 IAE
+604 IVE

>member
-19 EDNENKNRSYFKDV
+19 EENENKNRSYFKDV
-33 LSQINDNYS
+33 LSQINDNYN

-74 FNEIRNKLLSFSG
+74 FNEIRNKLLSYNG
-87 DYSNIKLEDSENNT
+87 DYTNLKLDDGENNT

-115 KDDDKDYVIDFK
+115 KDDDKDYVLDFK
-127 DRLNNNKSLLE
+127 DRLDNNKSLLE

-190 VGDSNSISNTTPFEN
+190 VGDSNSINVTPFEN

-215 RTRVNKKRKI
+215 KTRVNKKRKV
-225 EDKSELEI
+225 EDKSELKR

-243 NDYGFDYESTCIYY
+243 NDYGFDYENVCRIY
-257 ADEFKKLNFEDTKD
+257 ADGIKSLNFDEIKEFLEYLNDNSILKD
-271 FLKYLSENSDLK
+271 VDK
-283 NINNNSRI
+283 NGKI
-291 LGLLLVKSNVNKFKE
+291 LGLLLTKSNLNKFRDV
-306 INDILRSKFSLNDK
+306 NDILRNKYSLNDK
-320 SLEQILRRYTYIY
+320 SIEQILKRYTLVY
-333 CADEINNF
+333 CDDEINNF
-341 TYNVQLLNSCG
+341 TNNVQLLNLCC

-367 LNRYND
+367 LNSYNY
-373 NLDIYNKLNEMGIK
+373 NLSVYNKLNDMGIN
-387 ASCLFKNALN
+387 ANNLFKNALN
-397 VITIN
+397 VVSIN
-402 NNLLFKNI
+402 NELLFKNI

-435 DLGRTLD
+435 DLARTLD

-479 LNIWDNVKEDSP
+479 LNIWDNVKDDSP
-491 NKINFEYEK
+491 NKINYEYEK
-500 FIKNRNILSDS
+500 FIKNRNVLNDS

-535 NDSYFASI
+535 NESYFASI

-566 ALVENKVK
+566 ALIDNKVK

-594 DMLKKVVYRG
+594 DMLKKVV
-604 IAE
+604 

>member
-19 EDNENKNRSYFKDV
+19 EENENKNRSYFKDV
-33 LSQINDNYS
+33 LSQINDNYN

-74 FNEIRNKLLSFSG
+74 FNEIRNKLLSYNG
-87 DYSNIKLEDSENNT
+87 DYTNLKLDDGENNT

-115 KDDDKDYVIDFK
+115 KDDDKDYVLDFK
-127 DRLNNNKSLLE
+127 DRLDNNKSLLE

-190 VGDSNSISNTTPFEN
+190 VGDSNSINVTPFEN

-215 RTRVNKKRKI
+215 KTRVNKKRKV
-225 EDKSELEI
+225 EDKSELKR

-243 NDYGFDYESTCIYY
+243 NDYGFDYENVCRIY
-257 ADEFKKLNFEDTKD
+257 ADGIKSLNFDEIKEFLEYLNDNSILKD
-271 FLKYLSENSDLK
+271 VDK
-283 NINNNSRI
+283 NGKI
-291 LGLLLVKSNVNKFKE
+291 LELLLTKSNLNKFRDV
-306 INDILRSKFSLNDK
+306 NDILRNKYSLNDK
-320 SLEQILRRYTYIY
+320 SIEQILKRYTLVY
-333 CADEINNF
+333 CDDEINNF
-341 TYNVQLLNSCG
+341 TNNVQLLNLCG
-352 IKDINVVISDNIMFL
+352 INDINVVISDNIMFL
-367 LNRYND
+367 LNSYND
-373 NLDIYNKLNEMGIK
+373 NLNVYNKLNDMGIN
-387 ASCLFKNALN
+387 ANNLFKNALN
-397 VITIN
+397 VVSIN
-402 NNLLFKNI
+402 NELLFKNI

-435 DLGRTLD
+435 DLARTLD

-479 LNIWDNVKEDSP
+479 LNIWDNVKDDSP
-491 NKINFEYEK
+491 NKINYEYEK
-500 FIKNRNILSDS
+500 FIKNRNVLNDS

-535 NDSYFASI
+535 NESYFASI

-566 ALVENKVK
+566 ALIDNKVK

-594 DMLKKVVYRG
+594 DILKKVVYRG
-604 IAE
+604 IVE

>member
-19 EDNENKNRSYFKDV
+19 EENENKNRSYFKDV
-33 LSQINDNYS
+33 LSQINDNYN

-74 FNEIRNKLLSFSG
+74 FNEIRNKLLSYNG
-87 DYSNIKLEDSENNT
+87 DYSNLKLDDGENNT

-107 LITDFVNV
+107 LINDFVNV
-115 KDDDKDYVIDFK
+115 KDDDKDYVLDFK
-127 DRLNNNKSLLE
+127 DRLDNNKSLLE

-190 VGDSNSISNTTPFEN
+190 VGDNNSINVTPFEN

-215 RTRVNKKRKI
+215 KTRVNKKRKV
-225 EDKSELEI
+225 EDKSELKR

-243 NDYGFDYESTCIYY
+243 NDYGFDYENVCRIY
-257 ADEFKKLNFEDTKD
+257 ADGIKSFNFDETKEFLEYLNDNSILKD
-271 FLKYLSENSDLK
+271 VDK
-283 NINNNSRI
+283 NGKI
-291 LGLLLVKSNVNKFKE
+291 LGLLLTKSNLNKFRDV
-306 INDILRSKFSLNDK
+306 NDILRNKYSLNDK
-320 SLEQILRRYTYIY
+320 SIEQILKRYTLVY
-333 CADEINNF
+333 CDDEINNF
-341 TYNVQLLNSCG
+341 TNNVQLLNLCG

-367 LNRYND
+367 LNSYND
-373 NLDIYNKLNEMGIK
+373 NLNVYNKLNDMGIN
-387 ASCLFKNALN
+387 ANNLFKNALN
-397 VITIN
+397 VVSIN
-402 NNLLFKNI
+402 NELLFKNI

-435 DLGRTLD
+435 DLARTLD

-479 LNIWDNVKEDSP
+479 LNIWDNVKDDSP
-491 NKINFEYEK
+491 NKINYEYEK
-500 FIKNRNILSDS
+500 FIKNRIVLNDS

-535 NDSYFASI
+535 NESYFASI

-566 ALVENKVK
+566 ALIDNKVK

-604 IAE
+604 IVE

>member
-19 EDNENKNRSYFKDV
+19 EENENKNRSYFKDV
-33 LSQINDNYS
+33 LSQINDNYN

-74 FNEIRNKLLSFSG
+74 FNEIRNKLLSYNG
-87 DYSNIKLEDSENNT
+87 DYSNLKLYDGENNT

-115 KDDDKDYVIDFK
+115 KDDDKDYVLDFK
-127 DRLNNNKSLLE
+127 DRFDNNKSLLE

-190 VGDSNSISNTTPFEN
+190 VGDSNSINVTPFEN

-215 RTRVNKKRKI
+215 KTRVNKKRKV
-225 EDKSELEI
+225 EDKSELKR

-243 NDYGFDYESTCIYY
+243 NDYGFDYEKVCRIY
-257 ADEFKKLNFEDTKD
+257 ADGIKSFNFDETKEFLE
-271 FLKYLSENSDLK
+271 YL
-283 NINNNSRI
+283 NNNSILKDVDKNGKI
-291 LGLLLVKSNVNKFKE
+291 LGLLLTKSNLNKFRDV
-306 INDILRSKFSLNDK
+306 NDILRKKYSLNDK
-320 SLEQILRRYTYIY
+320 SIEQILKRYTLVY
-333 CADEINNF
+333 CDDEINNF
-341 TYNVQLLNSCG
+341 TNNVQLLNLCG

-367 LNRYND
+367 LNSYND
-373 NLDIYNKLNEMGIK
+373 NLNVYNKLNDMGIN
-387 ASCLFKNALN
+387 ANNLFKNALN
-397 VITIN
+397 VVFIN
-402 NNLLFKNI
+402 NELLFKNI

-435 DLGRTLD
+435 DLARTLD

-479 LNIWDNVKEDSP
+479 LNIWDNVKDDSP
-491 NKINFEYEK
+491 NKINYEYEK
-500 FIKNRNILSDS
+500 FIKNRNVLNDS

-535 NDSYFASI
+535 NESYFASI

-566 ALVENKVK
+566 ALIDNKVK

-604 IAE
+604 IVE

>member
-19 EDNENKNRSYFKDV
+19 EENENKNRSYFKDV
-33 LSQINDNYS
+33 LSQINDNYN

-74 FNEIRNKLLSFSG
+74 FNEIRNKLLSYNG
-87 DYSNIKLEDSENNT
+87 DYTNLKLDDGENNT

-115 KDDDKDYVIDFK
+115 KDDDKDYVLDFK
-127 DRLNNNKSLLE
+127 DRLDNNKSLLE

-190 VGDSNSISNTTPFEN
+190 VGDSNSINVTPFEN

-215 RTRVNKKRKI
+215 KTRVNKKRKV
-225 EDKSELEI
+225 EDKSELKR

-243 NDYGFDYESTCIYY
+243 NDYGFDYENVCRIY
-257 ADEFKKLNFEDTKD
+257 ADGIKSLNFDEIKEFLEYLNDNSILKD
-271 FLKYLSENSDLK
+271 VDK
-283 NINNNSRI
+283 NGKI
-291 LGLLLVKSNVNKFKE
+291 LELLLTKSNLNKFRDV
-306 INDILRSKFSLNDK
+306 NDILRNKYSLNDK
-320 SLEQILRRYTYIY
+320 SIEQILKRYTLVY
-333 CADEINNF
+333 CDDEINNF
-341 TYNVQLLNSCG
+341 TNNVQLLNLCG
-352 IKDINVVISDNIMFL
+352 INDINVVISDNIMFL
-367 LNRYND
+367 LNSYND
-373 NLDIYNKLNEMGIK
+373 NLNVYNKLNDMGIN
-387 ASCLFKNALN
+387 ANNLFKNALN
-397 VITIN
+397 VVSIN
-402 NNLLFKNI
+402 NELLFKNI

-435 DLGRTLD
+435 DLARTLD

-479 LNIWDNVKEDSP
+479 LNIWDNVKDDSP
-491 NKINFEYEK
+491 NKINYEYEK
-500 FIKNRNILSDS
+500 FIKNRNVLNDS

-535 NDSYFASI
+535 NESYFASI

-566 ALVENKVK
+566 ALIDNKVK

-604 IAE
+604 IVE

>member
-62 IHYEN
+62 VNYEN
-67 KKDFLLD
+67 KKDFLLE
-74 FNEIRNKLLSFSG
+74 FNEIKNKLLSYNG
-87 DYSNIKLEDSENNT
+87 DYSNLKLDDGENNT
-101 INLFKK
+101 INLFEKMIK
-107 LITDFVNV
+107 DFVCV
-115 KDDDKDYVIDFK
+115 KDDDKDYVLDFK
-127 DRLNNNKSLLE
+127 DRLDNNKSLLE

-190 VGDSNSISNTTPFEN
+190 VGDSNSINVTPFDN
-205 MVSFDYVPKE
+205 MISFDYVPKE
-215 RTRVNKKRKI
+215 RSRVNRKRKI
-225 EDKSELEI
+225 EDTKNEKIDFNDLFKKNGFDYSKIHEHYKSELNNI
-233 EETKDIKKLF
+233 
-243 NDYGFDYESTCIYY
+243 
-257 ADEFKKLNFEDTKD
+257 
-271 FLKYLSENSDLK
+271 NSDEIGMFLEHLSDNFDWLK
-283 NINNNSRI
+283 KINYGKI
-291 LGLLLVKSNVNKFKE
+291 LGLLLTKSDINKFKE
-306 INDILRSKFSLNDK
+306 VNDLLINKYQLDDK
-320 SLEQILRRYTYIY
+320 CLEQVIKRYTLIY
-333 CADEINNF
+333 CENEINNF
-341 TYNVQLLNSCG
+341 DDNVRLLNSCG
-352 IKDINVVISDNIMFL
+352 VNDLKRVINENIMYFL
-367 LNRYND
+367 NNYNV
-373 NLDIYNKLNEMGIK
+373 NLSVYDKLNEMGIN
-387 ASCLFKNALN
+387 AGNLFKNALN
-397 VITIN
+397 VLTVDN
-402 NNLLFKNI
+402 ELLFKNI

-479 LNIWDNVKEDSP
+479 LNIWDNVKDDSP
-491 NKINFEYEK
+491 NKVNISYEDI
-500 FIKNRNILSDS
+500 IKKRNILSDS

-523 SLLDSGMRITTF
+523 SLLDSGMRITSF
-535 NDSYFASI
+535 NDAYFASI
-543 KRKTELVFN
+543 RRKTELVFN
-552 NKIVSRI
+552 NKVVSRI
-559 KTYSVFK
+559 KTYSIFK
-566 ALVENKVK
+566 VLVENNVK
-574 EENALLY
+574 DEDALLY
-581 ALTYNMDLNEYEY
+581 ALTYNMDLNKYEY

-604 IAE
+604 VIG

>member
-19 EDNENKNRSYFKDV
+19 EENENKNRSYFKDV
-33 LSQINDNYS
+33 LSQINDNYN

-74 FNEIRNKLLSFSG
+74 FNEIRNKLLSYNG
-87 DYSNIKLEDSENNT
+87 DYTNLKLDDGENNT

-115 KDDDKDYVIDFK
+115 KDDDKDYVLDFK
-127 DRLNNNKSLLE
+127 DRLDNNKSLLE

-190 VGDSNSISNTTPFEN
+190 VGDSNSINVTPFEN

-215 RTRVNKKRKI
+215 KTRVNKKRKV
-225 EDKSELEI
+225 EDKSELKR

-243 NDYGFDYESTCIYY
+243 NDYGFDYENVCRVY
-257 ADEFKKLNFEDTKD
+257 ADWIKSLNFDETKE
-271 FLKYLSENSDLK
+271 FLEYLKDNSILK
-283 NINNNSRI
+283 DVDKNGKI
-291 LGLLLVKSNVNKFKE
+291 LGLLLTKSNLNKFRDV
-306 INDILRSKFSLNDK
+306 NDILRNKYSLNDK
-320 SLEQILRRYTYIY
+320 SIEQILKRYTLVY
-333 CADEINNF
+333 CDDEINNF
-341 TYNVQLLNSCG
+341 INNVQLLNLCG

-367 LNRYND
+367 LNSYNV
-373 NLDIYNKLNEMGIK
+373 NFNVYNKLNDMEIN
-387 ASCLFKNALN
+387 ANNLFKNALI
-397 VITIN
+397 VVSIN
-402 NNLLFKNI
+402 NELLFKNI

-435 DLGRTLD
+435 DLARTLD

-479 LNIWDNVKEDSP
+479 LNIWDNVKDDSP
-491 NKINFEYEK
+491 NKINYEYEK
-500 FIKNRNILSDS
+500 FIKNRNVLNDS

-535 NDSYFASI
+535 NESYFASI

-566 ALVENKVK
+566 ALIDNKVK

-604 IAE
+604 IVE

>member
-19 EDNENKNRSYFKDV
+19 EENENKNRSYFKDV
-33 LSQINDNYS
+33 LSQINDNYN

-74 FNEIRNKLLSFSG
+74 FNEIRNKLLSYNG
-87 DYSNIKLEDSENNT
+87 DYTNLKLDDGENNT

-115 KDDDKDYVIDFK
+115 KDDDKDYVLDFK
-127 DRLNNNKSLLE
+127 DRLDNNKSLLE

-190 VGDSNSISNTTPFEN
+190 VGDSNSINVTPFEN

-215 RTRVNKKRKI
+215 KTRVNKKRKV
-225 EDKSELEI
+225 EDKSELKR

-243 NDYGFDYESTCIYY
+243 NDYGFDYENVCRIY
-257 ADEFKKLNFEDTKD
+257 ADVIKSLNFDETKE
-271 FLKYLSENSDLK
+271 FLEYLNYNSILK
-283 NINNNSRI
+283 DVDKNGKI
-291 LGLLLVKSNVNKFKE
+291 LGLLLTKSNLNKFRDA
-306 INDILRSKFSLNDK
+306 NDILRNKYSLNDK
-320 SLEQILRRYTYIY
+320 SIEQILKRYTLVY
-333 CADEINNF
+333 CDDEINNF
-341 TYNVQLLNSCG
+341 TNNVQLLNLCG

-367 LNRYND
+367 LNNYND
-373 NLDIYNKLNEMGIK
+373 NLNVYNKLNDMGIN
-387 ASCLFKNALN
+387 ANNLFKNSLN
-397 VITIN
+397 VVSIN
-402 NNLLFKNI
+402 NELLFKNI

-435 DLGRTLD
+435 DLARTLD

-479 LNIWDNVKEDSP
+479 LNIWDNVKDDSP
-491 NKINFEYEK
+491 NKINYEYEK
-500 FIKNRNILSDS
+500 FIKNRNVLNDS

-535 NDSYFASI
+535 NESYFASI

-566 ALVENKVK
+566 ALIDNKVK

-604 IAE
+604 IVE

>member
-19 EDNENKNRSYFKDV
+19 EENENKNRSYFKDV
-33 LSQINDNYS
+33 LSQINDNYN

-74 FNEIRNKLLSFSG
+74 FNEIRNKLLSYNG
-87 DYSNIKLEDSENNT
+87 DYTNLKLDDGENNT

-115 KDDDKDYVIDFK
+115 KDDDKDYGLDFK
-127 DRLNNNKSLLE
+127 DRLDNNKGLLE

-190 VGDSNSISNTTPFEN
+190 VGDSNSINVTPFEN

-215 RTRVNKKRKI
+215 KTRVNKKRKV
-225 EDKSELEI
+225 EDKSELKR

-243 NDYGFDYESTCIYY
+243 NDYGFDYENVCRIY
-257 ADEFKKLNFEDTKD
+257 ADGIKSLNFDEIKEFLEYLNDNSILKD
-271 FLKYLSENSDLK
+271 VDK
-283 NINNNSRI
+283 NGKI
-291 LGLLLVKSNVNKFKE
+291 LELLLTKSNLNKFRDV
-306 INDILRSKFSLNDK
+306 NDILRNKYSLNDK
-320 SLEQILRRYTYIY
+320 SIEQILKRYTLVY
-333 CADEINNF
+333 CDDEINNF
-341 TYNVQLLNSCG
+341 TNNVQLLNLCG
-352 IKDINVVISDNIMFL
+352 INDINVVISDNIMFL
-367 LNRYND
+367 LNSYND
-373 NLDIYNKLNEMGIK
+373 NLNVYNKINDMGIN
-387 ASCLFKNALN
+387 ANNLFKNALN
-397 VITIN
+397 VVSIN
-402 NNLLFKNI
+402 NELLFKNI

-435 DLGRTLD
+435 DLARTLD

-479 LNIWDNVKEDSP
+479 LNIWDNVKDDSP
-491 NKINFEYEK
+491 NKINYEYEK
-500 FIKNRNILSDS
+500 FIKNRNVLNDS

-535 NDSYFASI
+535 NESYFASI

-566 ALVENKVK
+566 ALIDNKVK

-604 IAE
+604 IVE

>member
-19 EDNENKNRSYFKDV
+19 EENENKNRSYFKDV
-33 LSQINDNYS
+33 LSQINDNYN

-74 FNEIRNKLLSFSG
+74 FNEIRNKLLSYNG
-87 DYSNIKLEDSENNT
+87 DYTNLKLDDGENNT

-115 KDDDKDYVIDFK
+115 KDDDKDYVLDFK
-127 DRLNNNKSLLE
+127 DRLDNNKSLLE

-190 VGDSNSISNTTPFEN
+190 VGDSNSINVTPFEN

-215 RTRVNKKRKI
+215 KTRVNKKRKV
-225 EDKSELEI
+225 EDKSELKR

-243 NDYGFDYESTCIYY
+243 NDYGFDYENVCRVY
-257 ADEFKKLNFEDTKD
+257 ADWIKSLNFDETKE
-271 FLKYLSENSDLK
+271 FLEYLKDNSILK
-283 NINNNSRI
+283 DVDKNGKI
-291 LGLLLVKSNVNKFKE
+291 LGLLLTKSNLNKFRDV
-306 INDILRSKFSLNDK
+306 NDILRNKYSLNDK
-320 SLEQILRRYTYIY
+320 SIEQILKRYTLVY
-333 CADEINNF
+333 CDDEINNF
-341 TYNVQLLNSCG
+341 INNVQLLNLCG

-367 LNRYND
+367 LNNYND
-373 NLDIYNKLNEMGIK
+373 NLNVYNKLNDMGIN
-387 ASCLFKNALN
+387 ANNLFKNALN
-397 VITIN
+397 VVSIN
-402 NNLLFKNI
+402 NELLFKNI

-435 DLGRTLD
+435 DLARTLD

-479 LNIWDNVKEDSP
+479 LNIWDNVKDDSP
-491 NKINFEYEK
+491 NKINYEYEK
-500 FIKNRNILSDS
+500 FIKNRNVLNDS

-535 NDSYFASI
+535 NESYFASI

-566 ALVENKVK
+566 ALIDNKVK

-604 IAE
+604 IVE